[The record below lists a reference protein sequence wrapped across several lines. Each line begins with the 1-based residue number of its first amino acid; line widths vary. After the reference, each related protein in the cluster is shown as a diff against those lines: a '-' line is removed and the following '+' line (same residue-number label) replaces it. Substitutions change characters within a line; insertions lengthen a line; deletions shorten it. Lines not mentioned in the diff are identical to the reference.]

1 MSLEELRDIVIIVYG
16 VLGILLLLVL
26 IIVAIALWFAV
37 RGLTRTIQSLLHE
50 QVQPAL
56 DDARGTVQNVRGTS
70 QFISDTA
77 VSPVIKVVA
86 AARGVKRGVGVVSGL
101 GRRRR

>member
-1 MSLEELRDIVIIVYG
+1 MSLEELRDIVIVVYG
-16 VLGILLLLVL
+16 ILGILLLLVL
-26 IIVAIALWFAV
+26 IVVAIALWFAV
-37 RGLTRTIQSLLHE
+37 RGLTRKVSQLLDD
-50 QVQPAL
+50 QVRPAL
-56 DDARGTVQNVRGTS
+56 DDARGTVANVRGTA

-86 AARGVKRGVGVVSGL
+86 AARGVRKGVGVVSGI